1 MIFFFS
7 NFLVR
12 KFKKR
17 KSIIMSNDE
26 NFFIENLLKIINFLI
41 LCQLK
46 EYLRIWI
53 EEINNV
59 SLKKCEIIFKIF
71 TIHKYSFYTYII

>member
-46 EYLRIWI
+46 EYLRI
-53 EEINNV
+53 
-59 SLKKCEIIFKIF
+59 
-71 TIHKYSFYTYII
+71 